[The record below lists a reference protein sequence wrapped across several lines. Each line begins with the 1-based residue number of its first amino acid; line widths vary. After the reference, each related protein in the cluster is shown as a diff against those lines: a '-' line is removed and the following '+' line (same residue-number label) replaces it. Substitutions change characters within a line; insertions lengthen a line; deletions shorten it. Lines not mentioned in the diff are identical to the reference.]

1 MEFNPKKIDRKKFF
15 SSLGTAAFG
24 YFLIKSLPFGL
35 MKNRTD
41 YKRVSIEI
49 NPDAISRTKIGEKN
63 G

>member
-15 SSLGTAAFG
+15 STLGMVSFG
-24 YFLIKSLPFGL
+24 YFLIKSIPFASIR
-35 MKNRTD
+35 NRTN